1 MTVRLMARC
10 NKIICKADLGDK
22 MGLTTILVGINSLII
37 GIVLGLVIAGRAVN
51 KIWEKKFEERLKDE

>member
-37 GIVLGLVIAGRAVN
+37 GIVLGLIVAGRAVN
-51 KIWEKKFEERLKDE
+51 KIWEEKFEKRLKDE